1 MNFTEHNKK
10 LCLSLNY
17 DGANS
22 YIFINGTEIIKFKA
36 KYSET
41 VPHPLFLGNIWKG
54 FSIDNAKKTGLNG
67 YVYDFSADCDAIA
80 VNDILDIHKYLLKN
94 HNIK

>member
-36 KYSET
+36 KYSEP
-41 VPHPLFLGNIWKG
+41 VPHPLFLGNI
-54 FSIDNAKKTGLNG
+54 
-67 YVYDFSADCDAIA
+67 
-80 VNDILDIHKYLLKN
+80 
-94 HNIK
+94 